1 ITVRNVAEFELSDC
15 IGCMCCVEVCPHAAL
30 TPKPNLLARLVGV

>member
-1 ITVRNVAEFELSDC
+1 
-15 IGCMCCVEVCPHAAL
+15 MCCVEVCPHAAL